1 MAAPYILS
9 ENTWKTV
16 RDQEIDV
23 VLLPWGA
30 TEAHNLH
37 LPYGTDTL
45 ESEFIA
51 RMAARKAFALGTR
64 VSVLPAIP
72 FGVNTSQLDIH
83 MTISMNP
90 STMMKILEDV
100 LDSLSMHGIRK
111 FVIFNSHGG
120 NEFKGLIREL
130 QPRYPEIFMA
140 VLNWYES
147 VPLSEYFEAGGDH
160 ANEMETSIMMHI
172 APDLVLPLK
181 EAGPGKARKSVFS
194 ARREGWVWFP
204 RAWTQVTEDTGIG
217 DPSKASAEK
226 GIPYLEAVT
235 DKIAA
240 FLGELATTR
249 PDEMYV

>member
-16 RDQEIDV
+16 RDQKIDIAV
-23 VLLPWGA
+23 LPWGA

-51 RMAARKAFALGTR
+51 RMAARKAYEQGTR
-64 VSVLPAIP
+64 LCILPAIP
-72 FGVNTSQLDIH
+72 FGINTSQLDIH

-111 FVIFNSHGG
+111 FVVFNSHGG

-130 QPRYPEIFMA
+130 QPRYPDIFMA

-147 VPLSEYFEAGGDH
+147 IPLSEFFEAGGDH

-172 APDLVLPLK
+172 APDLVLPLS
-181 EAGPGKARKSVFS
+181 EAGPGKARKSVIT

-204 RAWTQVTEDTGIG
+204 RAWTQVTDDTGIG
-217 DPSKASAEK
+217 DPSKATAEK
-226 GIPYLEAVT
+226 GEQYLEAVT
-235 DKIAA
+235 GKIAA
-240 FLGELATTR
+240 FFGELAAAR
-249 PDEMYV
+249 SDQMYE

>member
-1 MAAPYILS
+1 MAAPYILG

-16 RDQEIDV
+16 REQEIEIV
-23 VLLPWGA
+23 ILPWGA

-37 LPYGTDTL
+37 LPYGTDTF

-51 RMAARKAFALGTR
+51 RMSARKAFGKGSR
-64 VSVLPAIP
+64 VCVLPAIP
-72 FGVNTSQLDIH
+72 FGTNTSQLDIH
-83 MTISMNP
+83 MTINMNP

-120 NEFKGLIREL
+120 NEFKGLVREL
-130 QPRYPEIFMA
+130 QPRYPEIFIA

-147 VPLSEYFEAGGDH
+147 IPLPEYFEAGGDH

-172 APDLVLPLK
+172 APDLVLPLN
-181 EAGPGKARKSVFS
+181 EAGKGKARKSIFS

-217 DPSKASAEK
+217 DPSKATAEK
-226 GIPYLEAVT
+226 GIRYLEAVT
-235 DKIAA
+235 DKIAV
-240 FLGELATTR
+240 FFQELAAAS
-249 PDEMYV
+249 PDQMYS

>member
-1 MAAPYILS
+1 MAAPFILS

-16 RDQEIDV
+16 RDQVIDV
-23 VLLPWGA
+23 AILPWGA

-45 ESEFIA
+45 ESVFIA
-51 RMAARKAFALGTR
+51 RMAAQKAFENGTR
-64 VSVLPAIP
+64 VSVLPVIP
-72 FGVNTSQLDIH
+72 FGINTSQLDIH
-83 MTISMNP
+83 MTINMNP

-147 VPLSEYFEAGGDH
+147 VPLSDYFEAGGDH

-172 APDLVLPLK
+172 APELVLPLK
-181 EAGPGKARKSVFS
+181 EAGSGKSRKSVFA

-204 RAWTQVTEDTGIG
+204 RAWTQVTVDTGIG
-217 DPSKASAEK
+217 DPSKATPEK
-226 GIPYLEAVT
+226 GIRYLEAVT

-240 FLGELATTR
+240 FFQELAATS
-249 PDEMYV
+249 PDNMYS